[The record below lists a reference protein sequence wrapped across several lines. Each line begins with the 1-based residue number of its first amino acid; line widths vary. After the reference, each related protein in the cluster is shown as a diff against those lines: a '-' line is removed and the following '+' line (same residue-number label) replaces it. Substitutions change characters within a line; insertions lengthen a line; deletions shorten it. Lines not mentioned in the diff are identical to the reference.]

1 MNAKWKRLVTAILM
15 MALLLGPIVSMQT
28 PARAADGEDDN
39 TFIVGFDAEF
49 PPYGYKDDNGEYVGF
64 DLDLAQ
70 EVCDRNGWTLKKQPI
85 EWNSKDMELNS
96 GSISCIWNGFTM
108 NGREDDYTWTKPY
121 VDNSQV
127 VVVRKD
133 SGITQLDDLSGKVV
147 AVQADSSALAAL
159 TGEDASEENKALC
172 ATFKELQ
179 QVGDYNSAFMNLES
193 GAVNAICM
201 DIGVANYEIESRG
214 DKFMMLEDRLS
225 SEEYGIGFKK
235 GNTELRDKVQATLL
249 DMLADG
255 TFEEIAEKWGLE
267 ESICL
272 TADDE
277 VQEETTA
284 DDNTFVVGFDAEF
297 PPYGYKND
305 DGEYVGFDLDLA
317 QEVCDRNGW
326 TLKKQPIE
334 WNSKDMEL
342 NSGSISCIW
351 NGFTMNGREDDYT
364 WTKPYVDNS
373 QVVVVRKDSGITQLD
388 DLSGKVVAVQADSS
402 ALAAL
407 TGEDASEE
415 NKALCAT
422 FKELQ
427 QVGDYNSA
435 FMNLE
440 SGAVN
445 AICMDIGVA
454 NYEIESRGDKFMMLE
469 DRLSSEEYGI
479 GFKKGNTELR
489 DKVQATLLDMLA
501 DGTFEEIAEKWGLEE
516 SICLTADDEVQEETT
531 ADDNTFV
538 VGFDAEFPPYGYKND
553 DGEYVGFDLDLA
565 QEVCDRN
572 GWILKKQ
579 PIEWNS
585 KDMELNS
592 GSISCIWNGF
602 TMNGR
607 EDAYTWTTPY
617 VDNSQVVVVRKDSGI
632 TQLTDLSGKV
642 VAVQADSSAL
652 AALTGEDASEE
663 NKALAETFKEL
674 QQVGDYNSAFMN
686 LESGAVNAICMD
698 IGVANYE
705 IESRGDKFMMLEDRL
720 SSEEYGIGF
729 KKGNTELRDKVQ
741 ATLLDMLADGT
752 FEEIAEKWGLE
763 ESICLSPDDQV
774 QDGNAAAATATDTTS
789 TGKKNTSFWD
799 KFCSITKQL
808 AEGLLASLVIFFLT
822 LLFSLPLGLLVA
834 AGRMCKI
841 APIRWLVKFYISIA
855 RGTPLMLQLLVVF
868 YGPYYLFGATL
879 TTSYRFQAVIIGF
892 ALNYAAYFAE
902 IYRSGI
908 QAVPQ
913 GQHEAAKILG
923 YSKIQTFFKIVFPQ
937 MAKNIL
943 PSVTNEVI
951 TLVKDTSL
959 AFAISYTEMFTLAKQ
974 VAAAQT
980 TIMPLFIAGVF
991 YYIFNFVVAFVMEK
1005 IEKRM
1010 NYYR

>member
-133 SGITQLDDLSGKVV
+133 SGITQLSDLAGKVV

-172 ATFKELQ
+172 ETFKDLQ

-255 TFEEIAEKWGLE
+255 TFDEIAEKWGLE
-267 ESICL
+267 GSICL

-277 VQEETTA
+277 VQEETAA
-284 DDNTFVVGFDAEF
+284 DDNTF
-297 PPYGYKND
+297 
-305 DGEYVGFDLDLA
+305 
-317 QEVCDRNGW
+317 
-326 TLKKQPIE
+326 I
-334 WNSKDMEL
+334 
-342 NSGSISCIW
+342 
-351 NGFTMNGREDDYT
+351 
-364 WTKPYVDNS
+364 
-373 QVVVVRKDSGITQLD
+373 
-388 DLSGKVVAVQADSS
+388 
-402 ALAAL
+402 
-407 TGEDASEE
+407 
-415 NKALCAT
+415 
-422 FKELQ
+422 
-427 QVGDYNSA
+427 
-435 FMNLE
+435 
-440 SGAVN
+440 
-445 AICMDIGVA
+445 
-454 NYEIESRGDKFMMLE
+454 
-469 DRLSSEEYGI
+469 
-479 GFKKGNTELR
+479 
-489 DKVQATLLDMLA
+489 
-501 DGTFEEIAEKWGLEE
+501 
-516 SICLTADDEVQEETT
+516 
-531 ADDNTFV
+531 

-632 TQLTDLSGKV
+632 TQLSDLSGKV

-663 NKALAETFKEL
+663 NLALAETFKDL

-705 IESRGDKFMMLEDRL
+705 IASRGDKFVMLEDRL

-729 KKGNTELRDKVQ
+729 KLGNTELRDKVQ

-774 QDGNAAAATATDTTS
+774 QDGNVAATATDSTS

-1010 NYYR
+1010 NYYH

>member
-1 MNAKWKRLVTAILM
+1 MKTKLKRIITAILM
-15 MALLLGPIVSMQT
+15 MALLLGPLVSV
-28 PARAADGEDDN
+28 PVKA
-39 TFIVGFDAEF
+39 
-49 PPYGYKDDNGEYVGF
+49 
-64 DLDLAQ
+64 
-70 EVCDRNGWTLKKQPI
+70 
-85 EWNSKDMELNS
+85 
-96 GSISCIWNGFTM
+96 
-108 NGREDDYTWTKPY
+108 
-121 VDNSQV
+121 
-127 VVVRKD
+127 
-133 SGITQLDDLSGKVV
+133 
-147 AVQADSSALAAL
+147 
-159 TGEDASEENKALC
+159 EEN
-172 ATFKELQ
+172 E
-179 QVGDYNSAFMNLES
+179 
-193 GAVNAICM
+193 
-201 DIGVANYEIESRG
+201 
-214 DKFMMLEDRLS
+214 
-225 SEEYGIGFKK
+225 
-235 GNTELRDKVQATLL
+235 
-249 DMLADG
+249 
-255 TFEEIAEKWGLE
+255 
-267 ESICL
+267 
-272 TADDE
+272 
-277 VQEETTA
+277 
-284 DDNTFVVGFDAEF
+284 DNTFVVGFDAEF

-373 QVVVVRKDSGITQLD
+373 QVVVVRKDSGITQLT
-388 DLSGKVVAVQADSS
+388 DLADKVVAVQADSS

-415 NKALCAT
+415 NKILCAS
-422 FKELQ
+422 FKDLQ

-440 SGAVN
+440 SGAVD

-501 DGTFEEIAEKWGLEE
+501 DGTFEEIAKKWGLEE

-632 TQLTDLSGKV
+632 TQLTDLADKV

-663 NKALAETFKEL
+663 NKALCETFKDL

-686 LESGAVNAICMD
+686 LESGAVDAICMD

-705 IESRGDKFMMLEDRL
+705 IESRGDKFVMLEDRL

-774 QDGNAAAATATDTTS
+774 RDENAVAATVTDSASTS
-789 TGKKNTSFWD
+789 KKNTNFWD

-913 GQHEAAKILG
+913 GQHEAAQILG
-923 YSKIQTFFKIVFPQ
+923 YSKSQTFFKIVFPQ

-1005 IEKRM
+1005 IEKSM

>member
-133 SGITQLDDLSGKVV
+133 SGITQLSDLSGKVV

-172 ATFKELQ
+172 ETFKDLQ

-255 TFEEIAEKWGLE
+255 TFDEIAEKWGLE
-267 ESICL
+267 GSICL

-284 DDNTFVVGFDAEF
+284 DDNTF
-297 PPYGYKND
+297 
-305 DGEYVGFDLDLA
+305 
-317 QEVCDRNGW
+317 
-326 TLKKQPIE
+326 I
-334 WNSKDMEL
+334 
-342 NSGSISCIW
+342 
-351 NGFTMNGREDDYT
+351 
-364 WTKPYVDNS
+364 
-373 QVVVVRKDSGITQLD
+373 
-388 DLSGKVVAVQADSS
+388 
-402 ALAAL
+402 
-407 TGEDASEE
+407 
-415 NKALCAT
+415 
-422 FKELQ
+422 
-427 QVGDYNSA
+427 
-435 FMNLE
+435 
-440 SGAVN
+440 
-445 AICMDIGVA
+445 
-454 NYEIESRGDKFMMLE
+454 
-469 DRLSSEEYGI
+469 
-479 GFKKGNTELR
+479 
-489 DKVQATLLDMLA
+489 
-501 DGTFEEIAEKWGLEE
+501 
-516 SICLTADDEVQEETT
+516 
-531 ADDNTFV
+531 

-632 TQLTDLSGKV
+632 TQLSDLSGKV

-663 NKALAETFKEL
+663 NLALAETFKDL

-705 IESRGDKFMMLEDRL
+705 IASRGDKFVMLEDRL

-729 KKGNTELRDKVQ
+729 KLGNTELRDKVQ

-774 QDGNAAAATATDTTS
+774 QDGNVAATATDSTS

>member
-133 SGITQLDDLSGKVV
+133 SGITQLSDLSGKVV

-159 TGEDASEENKALC
+159 TGEDASEGNKALC
-172 ATFKELQ
+172 ATFKDLQ

-255 TFEEIAEKWGLE
+255 TFDEIAEKWGLE

-277 VQEETTA
+277 VQEETA
-284 DDNTFVVGFDAEF
+284 
-297 PPYGYKND
+297 
-305 DGEYVGFDLDLA
+305 
-317 QEVCDRNGW
+317 
-326 TLKKQPIE
+326 
-334 WNSKDMEL
+334 
-342 NSGSISCIW
+342 
-351 NGFTMNGREDDYT
+351 
-364 WTKPYVDNS
+364 
-373 QVVVVRKDSGITQLD
+373 
-388 DLSGKVVAVQADSS
+388 
-402 ALAAL
+402 
-407 TGEDASEE
+407 
-415 NKALCAT
+415 
-422 FKELQ
+422 
-427 QVGDYNSA
+427 
-435 FMNLE
+435 
-440 SGAVN
+440 
-445 AICMDIGVA
+445 
-454 NYEIESRGDKFMMLE
+454 
-469 DRLSSEEYGI
+469 
-479 GFKKGNTELR
+479 
-489 DKVQATLLDMLA
+489 
-501 DGTFEEIAEKWGLEE
+501 
-516 SICLTADDEVQEETT
+516 

-632 TQLTDLSGKV
+632 TQLSDLSGKV

-663 NKALAETFKEL
+663 NLALAETFKDL

-705 IESRGDKFMMLEDRL
+705 IASRGDKFVMLEDRL

-729 KKGNTELRDKVQ
+729 KLGNTELRDKVQ

-774 QDGNAAAATATDTTS
+774 QDGNVAATATDSTS

>member
-133 SGITQLDDLSGKVV
+133 SGITQLNDLSGKVV

-159 TGEDASEENKALC
+159 TGEDASEENKVLC
-172 ATFKELQ
+172 ATFKDLQ

-255 TFEEIAEKWGLE
+255 TFDEIAEKWGLE

-277 VQEETTA
+277 VQEETA
-284 DDNTFVVGFDAEF
+284 
-297 PPYGYKND
+297 
-305 DGEYVGFDLDLA
+305 
-317 QEVCDRNGW
+317 
-326 TLKKQPIE
+326 
-334 WNSKDMEL
+334 
-342 NSGSISCIW
+342 
-351 NGFTMNGREDDYT
+351 
-364 WTKPYVDNS
+364 
-373 QVVVVRKDSGITQLD
+373 
-388 DLSGKVVAVQADSS
+388 
-402 ALAAL
+402 
-407 TGEDASEE
+407 
-415 NKALCAT
+415 
-422 FKELQ
+422 
-427 QVGDYNSA
+427 
-435 FMNLE
+435 
-440 SGAVN
+440 
-445 AICMDIGVA
+445 
-454 NYEIESRGDKFMMLE
+454 
-469 DRLSSEEYGI
+469 
-479 GFKKGNTELR
+479 
-489 DKVQATLLDMLA
+489 
-501 DGTFEEIAEKWGLEE
+501 
-516 SICLTADDEVQEETT
+516 

-632 TQLTDLSGKV
+632 TQLSDLSGKV

-663 NKALAETFKEL
+663 NLALAETFKDL

-705 IESRGDKFMMLEDRL
+705 IASRGDKFVMLEDRL

-729 KKGNTELRDKVQ
+729 KLGNTELRDKVQ

-774 QDGNAAAATATDTTS
+774 QDGNVAATATDSTS

-923 YSKIQTFFKIVFPQ
+923 YSKSQTFFKIVFPQ

-1010 NYYR
+1010 NYYH

>member
-1 MNAKWKRLVTAILM
+1 MNAKWKWLVTAILM

-133 SGITQLDDLSGKVV
+133 SGITQLNDLSGKVV

-172 ATFKELQ
+172 ATFKDLQ

-255 TFEEIAEKWGLE
+255 TFDEIAEKWGLE

-277 VQEETTA
+277 VQEETA
-284 DDNTFVVGFDAEF
+284 
-297 PPYGYKND
+297 
-305 DGEYVGFDLDLA
+305 
-317 QEVCDRNGW
+317 
-326 TLKKQPIE
+326 
-334 WNSKDMEL
+334 
-342 NSGSISCIW
+342 
-351 NGFTMNGREDDYT
+351 
-364 WTKPYVDNS
+364 
-373 QVVVVRKDSGITQLD
+373 
-388 DLSGKVVAVQADSS
+388 
-402 ALAAL
+402 
-407 TGEDASEE
+407 
-415 NKALCAT
+415 
-422 FKELQ
+422 
-427 QVGDYNSA
+427 
-435 FMNLE
+435 
-440 SGAVN
+440 
-445 AICMDIGVA
+445 
-454 NYEIESRGDKFMMLE
+454 
-469 DRLSSEEYGI
+469 
-479 GFKKGNTELR
+479 
-489 DKVQATLLDMLA
+489 
-501 DGTFEEIAEKWGLEE
+501 
-516 SICLTADDEVQEETT
+516 

-632 TQLTDLSGKV
+632 TQLSDLSGKV

-663 NKALAETFKEL
+663 NLALAETFKDL

-705 IESRGDKFMMLEDRL
+705 IASRGDKFVMLEDRL

-729 KKGNTELRDKVQ
+729 KLGNTELRDKVQ

-774 QDGNAAAATATDTTS
+774 QDGNVAATATDSTS
-789 TGKKNTSFWD
+789 IGKKNTSFWD

>member
-1 MNAKWKRLVTAILM
+1 MKTNLKRIITAILM
-15 MALLLGPIVSMQT
+15 MALLLGPLVSV
-28 PARAADGEDDN
+28 PVKA
-39 TFIVGFDAEF
+39 
-49 PPYGYKDDNGEYVGF
+49 
-64 DLDLAQ
+64 
-70 EVCDRNGWTLKKQPI
+70 
-85 EWNSKDMELNS
+85 
-96 GSISCIWNGFTM
+96 
-108 NGREDDYTWTKPY
+108 
-121 VDNSQV
+121 
-127 VVVRKD
+127 
-133 SGITQLDDLSGKVV
+133 
-147 AVQADSSALAAL
+147 
-159 TGEDASEENKALC
+159 EEN
-172 ATFKELQ
+172 E
-179 QVGDYNSAFMNLES
+179 
-193 GAVNAICM
+193 
-201 DIGVANYEIESRG
+201 
-214 DKFMMLEDRLS
+214 
-225 SEEYGIGFKK
+225 
-235 GNTELRDKVQATLL
+235 
-249 DMLADG
+249 
-255 TFEEIAEKWGLE
+255 
-267 ESICL
+267 
-272 TADDE
+272 
-277 VQEETTA
+277 
-284 DDNTFVVGFDAEF
+284 DNTFVVGFDAEF

-373 QVVVVRKDSGITQLD
+373 QVVVVRKDSGITQLT
-388 DLSGKVVAVQADSS
+388 DLADKVVAVQADSS

-415 NKALCAT
+415 NKTLCAS
-422 FKELQ
+422 FKDLQ

-440 SGAVN
+440 SGAVD

-501 DGTFEEIAEKWGLEE
+501 DGTFEEIAKKWGLEE

-531 ADDNTFV
+531 ADDNTFI

-632 TQLTDLSGKV
+632 TQLTDLADKV

-663 NKALAETFKEL
+663 NLALAKTFKDL

-686 LESGAVNAICMD
+686 LESGAVDAICMD

-705 IESRGDKFMMLEDRL
+705 IASRGDKFVMLEDRL

-729 KKGNTELRDKVQ
+729 KLGNTELRDKVQ

-752 FEEIAEKWGLE
+752 FEEIAKKWGLE
-763 ESICLSPDDQV
+763 ESVCLSPDDQV
-774 QDGNAAAATATDTTS
+774 RDGNAAAATVTDSAS
-789 TGKKNTSFWD
+789 TGKKNTNFWD

-913 GQHEAAKILG
+913 GQHEAAQILG
-923 YSKIQTFFKIVFPQ
+923 YSKSQTFFKIVFPQ

>member
-133 SGITQLDDLSGKVV
+133 SGITQLNDLSGKVV

-172 ATFKELQ
+172 ATFKDLQ

-255 TFEEIAEKWGLE
+255 TFDEIAEKWGLE

-277 VQEETTA
+277 VQEETA
-284 DDNTFVVGFDAEF
+284 
-297 PPYGYKND
+297 
-305 DGEYVGFDLDLA
+305 
-317 QEVCDRNGW
+317 
-326 TLKKQPIE
+326 
-334 WNSKDMEL
+334 
-342 NSGSISCIW
+342 
-351 NGFTMNGREDDYT
+351 
-364 WTKPYVDNS
+364 
-373 QVVVVRKDSGITQLD
+373 
-388 DLSGKVVAVQADSS
+388 
-402 ALAAL
+402 
-407 TGEDASEE
+407 
-415 NKALCAT
+415 
-422 FKELQ
+422 
-427 QVGDYNSA
+427 
-435 FMNLE
+435 
-440 SGAVN
+440 
-445 AICMDIGVA
+445 
-454 NYEIESRGDKFMMLE
+454 
-469 DRLSSEEYGI
+469 
-479 GFKKGNTELR
+479 
-489 DKVQATLLDMLA
+489 
-501 DGTFEEIAEKWGLEE
+501 
-516 SICLTADDEVQEETT
+516 

-705 IESRGDKFMMLEDRL
+705 IASRGDKFVMLEDRL

-729 KKGNTELRDKVQ
+729 KLGNTELRDKVQ

-774 QDGNAAAATATDTTS
+774 QDGNVAATATDSTS

-879 TTSYRFQAVIIGF
+879 ITSYRFQAVIIGF

>member
-133 SGITQLDDLSGKVV
+133 SGITQLNDLSGKVV

-172 ATFKELQ
+172 ATFKDLQ

-255 TFEEIAEKWGLE
+255 TFDEIAEKWGLE

-277 VQEETTA
+277 VQEETA
-284 DDNTFVVGFDAEF
+284 
-297 PPYGYKND
+297 
-305 DGEYVGFDLDLA
+305 
-317 QEVCDRNGW
+317 
-326 TLKKQPIE
+326 
-334 WNSKDMEL
+334 
-342 NSGSISCIW
+342 
-351 NGFTMNGREDDYT
+351 
-364 WTKPYVDNS
+364 
-373 QVVVVRKDSGITQLD
+373 
-388 DLSGKVVAVQADSS
+388 
-402 ALAAL
+402 
-407 TGEDASEE
+407 
-415 NKALCAT
+415 
-422 FKELQ
+422 
-427 QVGDYNSA
+427 
-435 FMNLE
+435 
-440 SGAVN
+440 
-445 AICMDIGVA
+445 
-454 NYEIESRGDKFMMLE
+454 
-469 DRLSSEEYGI
+469 
-479 GFKKGNTELR
+479 
-489 DKVQATLLDMLA
+489 
-501 DGTFEEIAEKWGLEE
+501 
-516 SICLTADDEVQEETT
+516 

-617 VDNSQVVVVRKDSGI
+617 VDNSQVVVVRKDSAI
-632 TQLTDLSGKV
+632 TQISDLSGKLL
-642 VAVQADSSAL
+642 AVQADSSAL

-663 NKALAETFKEL
+663 NLALAETFKDL

-705 IESRGDKFMMLEDRL
+705 IASRGDKFVMLEDRL

-729 KKGNTELRDKVQ
+729 KLGNTELRDKVQ

-774 QDGNAAAATATDTTS
+774 QDGNVAATATDSTS

>member
-133 SGITQLDDLSGKVV
+133 SGITQLSDLSGKVV

-172 ATFKELQ
+172 ETFKDLQ

-255 TFEEIAEKWGLE
+255 TFDEIAEKWGLE
-267 ESICL
+267 GSICL

-277 VQEETTA
+277 VQEETAA
-284 DDNTFVVGFDAEF
+284 DDNTF
-297 PPYGYKND
+297 
-305 DGEYVGFDLDLA
+305 
-317 QEVCDRNGW
+317 
-326 TLKKQPIE
+326 I
-334 WNSKDMEL
+334 
-342 NSGSISCIW
+342 
-351 NGFTMNGREDDYT
+351 
-364 WTKPYVDNS
+364 
-373 QVVVVRKDSGITQLD
+373 
-388 DLSGKVVAVQADSS
+388 
-402 ALAAL
+402 
-407 TGEDASEE
+407 
-415 NKALCAT
+415 
-422 FKELQ
+422 
-427 QVGDYNSA
+427 
-435 FMNLE
+435 
-440 SGAVN
+440 
-445 AICMDIGVA
+445 
-454 NYEIESRGDKFMMLE
+454 
-469 DRLSSEEYGI
+469 
-479 GFKKGNTELR
+479 
-489 DKVQATLLDMLA
+489 
-501 DGTFEEIAEKWGLEE
+501 
-516 SICLTADDEVQEETT
+516 
-531 ADDNTFV
+531 

-705 IESRGDKFMMLEDRL
+705 IASRGDKFVMLEDRL

-729 KKGNTELRDKVQ
+729 KLGNTELRDKVQ

-774 QDGNAAAATATDTTS
+774 QDGNVAATATDSTS